1 LYREKVVRELEIS
14 RKILNSPALYIRS
27 SVVVVVVVGGR
38 ERKKKGITDDGTDNW
53 ATSGEPIW
61 IISIN
66 ELLKKTQ
73 SKKMNQV
80 RLVEMRGRK

>member
-1 LYREKVVRELEIS
+1 M
-14 RKILNSPALYIRS
+14 
-27 SVVVVVVVGGR
+27 GGR
-38 ERKKKGITDDGTDNW
+38 KKGITDDGTDNW

>member
-1 LYREKVVRELEIS
+1 LLLLLLLGGERE
-14 RKILNSPALYIRS
+14 
-27 SVVVVVVVGGR
+27 
-38 ERKKKGITDDGTDNW
+38 KKGITDDGTDNW

>member
-27 SVVVVVVVGGR
+27 SVVVVVVGGR
-38 ERKKKGITDDGTDNW
+38 EKKKGITDDGTDNW